1 MAAESHST
9 TARTSHSTNQS
20 GGWSTNKI
28 ATVAL
33 LSAVALV
40 LSFIQIPVFPPAPYL
55 TYDPSGVVAL
65 FAGLALGPAMGT
77 AVSILPWV
85 LHLIFQF
92 NPWGDLMAIIATLAL
107 TLPAAVIYARNKT
120 PRGLVAGMVVGGVVA
135 LVACIVGN
143 LLITPI
149 YSGVTVDM
157 VVSMIVPILLPFNL
171 IKIVLNCVIT
181 ALVMKPLSKAIGS

>member
-9 TARTSHSTNQS
+9 KRTNPHSTSQA

-65 FAGLALGPAMGT
+65 FAGLAFGPAMGA
-77 AVSILPWV
+77 AVSVLPWV
-85 LHLIFQF
+85 LHLIFEF
-92 NPWGDLMAIIATLAL
+92 NPWGDLMAIIATVALA
-107 TLPAAVIYARNKT
+107 LPAALVYARSKT
-120 PRGLVAGMVVGGVVA
+120 PRGMVAGMVVGGVVA

-143 LLITPI
+143 LLITPV
-149 YSGVTVDM
+149 YSGVTVDV

-171 IKIVLNCVIT
+171 IKIVLNCVIG
-181 ALVMKPLSKAIGS
+181 ALVMKPLSKAIGR